1 MVVRLTL
8 SFFISLLGIFWMF
21 FCYYFGI
28 YNFIYFIVLYCLIF
42 VFLKPNRA
50 ISPLSIFYGYYGVF
64 YIVAPLFAE
73 RYQENVLNR
82 PEFLLSYAFVY
93 TVFSIGAFSIN
104 YGEYFVRRL
113 KLPNRN
119 VNVVS
124 LLRIGRWVKRLFVIS
139 TLLIVLIVLS
149 SGGFSKWIADPG
161 DAFLNRGGS
170 GVFVILSQFS
180 SMALAALVGFV
191 SFKKNSKKLLYLFYL
206 WIVITSPVHGSKGQM
221 ALLIILSLIPWLR
234 NMSFGNKKSLML
246 YFSFICIFFLGL
258 YFRNFTWIDSKTFM
272 PYVFNYFTTLENL
285 AVSVRD
291 FDPDFLKTF
300 FLPFVKFLTPFG
312 LERPDMYFDMNHM
325 LTDIYYPTAWEM
337 RATEQWP
344 VETDLYLN
352 FYFFGGLP
360 IVGMYLFIIGI
371 SYGYSLK
378 TNSLGS
384 WFATMLLT
392 MGLISHLRGSLY
404 NSNDFYLYPYII
416 MMFYLFRNFEIKEI
430 E

>member
-1 MVVRLTL
+1 MV
-8 SFFISLLGIFWMF
+8 LLP
-21 FCYYFGI
+21 
-28 YNFIYFIVLYCLIF
+28 
-42 VFLKPNRA
+42 KKA
-50 ISPLSIFYGYYGVF
+50 ISPISIFYGYYGVF
-64 YIVAPLFAE
+64 YIIAPLFAE

-82 PEFLLSYAFVY
+82 SEYLLSYAFVY

-104 YGEYFVRRL
+104 FGEFFIKKL
-113 KLPNRN
+113 KLPKRSIDSISFLK
-119 VNVVS
+119 VK
-124 LLRIGRWVKRLFVIS
+124 RWVARLFLSS
-139 TLLIVLIVLS
+139 TVLIILIVLS

-191 SFKKNSKKLLYLFYL
+191 SFKTDGKKLLYIFYL
-206 WIVITSPVHGSKGQM
+206 WIIVTSPVHGSKGQM
-221 ALLIILSLIPWLR
+221 ALLVVLSLIPWLR
-234 NMSFGNKKSLML
+234 NMSFGNKKSLIL
-246 YFSFICIFFLGL
+246 YFSFISIFFLGL

-291 FDPDFLKTF
+291 FDPNFLKTF

-325 LTDIYYPTAWEM
+325 LTDIYYPTAWEI

-360 IVGMYLFIIGI
+360 IVAFYLFIMGT
-371 SYGYSLK
+371 SYGYALK
-378 TNSLGS
+378 ANTLGA

-404 NSNDFYLYPYII
+404 NSNDFYLYPYIVG
-416 MMFYLFRNFEIKEI
+416 MFYLFRNFEIKNGDEKL
-430 E
+430 